1 MGHMS
6 TITAF
11 GPGLQAAL
19 LLARGRPEGLTLLG
33 GSAEA
38 AWQAAA
44 RSFWAVALCL
54 PAFICLYL
62 IGWEQA
68 GVPPDAAH
76 DFALNLLGYALG
88 WVGFAVLSHAV
99 ARVIGRGHLWPRFIG
114 AWNWCNVIQY
124 SLLVLAEVPALLGAP
139 DWMAET
145 AWLVAMGWALWL
157 EWYVTRLA
165 LDLTWVAA
173 VGLVVLDL
181 AIGIALVGVTGAIT

>member
-1 MGHMS
+1 MG
-6 TITAF
+6 TIMAI
-11 GPGLQAAL
+11 GSGLQAAL

-33 GSAEA
+33 GSADEA
-38 AWQAAA
+38 LVAAA

-62 IGWEQA
+62 VGWTEA

-76 DFALNLLGYALG
+76 DFALNLMGYAVG
-88 WVGFAVLSHAV
+88 WAAFAALSHAL
-99 ARVIGRGHLWPRFIG
+99 AGAIGRGRLWPRFIA

-139 DWMAET
+139 GWLTQT

-165 LDLTWVAA
+165 LDISRAAA
-173 VGLVVLDL
+173 VGLVALDL
-181 AIGIALVGVTGAIT
+181 AIGVVLVVVTGAIT